1 MTNRI
6 GLVIVENLECGSPQ
20 ERRAG
25 GAGIQGHLSLN
36 TEFEVSLGFKKEK
49 Y

>member
-6 GLVIVENLECGSPQ
+6 GLVIVEDLECGSPQ

-25 GAGIQGHLSLN
+25 GAGVQDHL
-36 TEFEVSLGFKKEK
+36 VSLGFKKEK